1 MIKVCLFALIL
12 NFIISEPAYAY
23 LDPGLV
29 SLAIQGLVAALAGA
43 ALTWKLWWW
52 RLMMLLGVGRKRKS
66 ETEARDAPV
75 DPSDRSD
82 SE

>member
-12 NFIISEPAYAY
+12 NFIISKPAYAY
-23 LDPGLV
+23 LDPGAV
-29 SLAIQGLVAALAGA
+29 SLVIQGLVAALAGG

-66 ETEARDAPV
+66 ETEARDAPE

-82 SE
+82 RE

>member
-1 MIKVCLFALIL
+1 MIKVCLFAFIL
-12 NFIISEPAYAY
+12 NFIVSEPAYAY
-23 LDPGLV
+23 LDPGAV

-52 RLMMLLGVGRKRKS
+52 RLMILLGAWRKRKS

-75 DPSDRSD
+75 DTSDRSD
-82 SE
+82 GE